1 MAQHVPR
8 EGRGGGEGAGA
19 QVALVGPLAR
29 VHAQVVLH
37 VGLLDEALG
46 AAGAL
51 VGPVARVDALVA
63 RQQRVVQRRV
73 AAEAAAQQAPPHRL
87 QLRRVKVSV
96 PSANLLR
103 CAQFGRC

>member
-1 MAQHVPR
+1 MSQHVSR
-8 EGRGGGEGAGA
+8 EGRGRGEGSGA
-19 QVALVGPLAR
+19 EVAAEGPLAR

-63 RQQRVVQRRV
+63 REQRVVQCRV
-73 AAEAAAQQAPPHRL
+73 AAEAAAQQPATHGL
-87 QLRRVKVSV
+87 QLRHVKASL
-96 PSANLLR
+96 PSADLLQ
-103 CAQFGRC
+103 CAQFGQR